1 MTISADKFQ
10 IIEKKRNGQLIFKEQ
25 DSDFHCQPVD
35 RSTPHPT
42 GVTLT
47 RPGYYTIP
55 ALDDMVELM
64 DENGNC
70 YVEDLTV
77 GRENYGNVFFPGI
90 TNVAGMNLDD
100 IGNKK
105 GA

>member
-1 MTISADKFQ
+1 M
-10 IIEKKRNGQLIFKEQ
+10 
-25 DSDFHCQPVD
+25 D

-42 GVTLT
+42 GVTLS
-47 RPGYYTIP
+47 RQGYYTIP

-70 YVEDLTV
+70 YVEDLTI

-100 IGNKK
+100 IGKIEICFHILWHIF
-105 GA
+105 